1 MEKLIEA
8 NLYHSELVPIGGAL
22 VSRYNQCLVRLGFK
36 PTKLKTFQVDGI
48 GWSPEIAEEKEDI
61 GYLNNGD
68 ANPHAIIVSPQ
79 QRGKPV
85 YYPFHTFDRNIM
97 KMVFKTYGDHI
108 SDITRD
114 GALCIDLDQDIDAFY
129 EPLDILKYKDITVG
143 FRILND
149 LDRAQKEQEELVSI
163 FNEDTNFIDESLHMK
178 ILASARKYG
187 DLRSRKLQLA
197 PLTYTSG
204 SFFTRA
210 FGGVFVLRDF
220 ITSIVVFKDKKA
232 YKKAIK
238 DSYHEVLIYHV
249 DQKEL
254 VQKLQEHVILV
265 YDLEEAIKTDRYQ
278 RIKKFMFY
286 EVLHELEEKQHPVSD
301 ILKDKMLFR
310 SYFNKIEDKN
320 RARLASVERYV
331 EKLEI
336 SNELKIDTFVDKDF
350 FHALQKPHSSL
361 TGEHQDLI
369 WMLLA
374 EISAKDPLHLYWYQ
388 KERFYEEYQ
397 QWDSSFRDW
406 VIDIIKSNI

>member
-1 MEKLIEA
+1 MKKLIEA

-22 VSRYNQCLVRLGFK
+22 VSRYNQCLKRLGFK
-36 PTKLKTFQVDGI
+36 PTKLESFQIDGI
-48 GWSPEIAEEKEDI
+48 GWSPEIAEEQGDI
-61 GYLNNGD
+61 SYLNNGD

-97 KMVFKTYGDHI
+97 KMVFKTYGIHI

-114 GALCIDLDQDIDAFY
+114 GALCVDLDQDIDAFY
-129 EPLDILKYKDITVG
+129 EPLDVLKYKEITVG
-143 FRILND
+143 FRILNN
-149 LDRAQKEQEELVSI
+149 LDRAQKEQEQLIET
-163 FNEDTNFIDESLHMK
+163 FNKGNNFIDESLHMK
-178 ILASARKYG
+178 ILASSRKYG
-187 DLRSRKLQLA
+187 DLRGRKLQLS

-220 ITSIVVFKDKKA
+220 ITPIVVFKDKKQ
-232 YKKAIK
+232 YNKAIK
-238 DSYHEVLIYHV
+238 DSFHDVLIYHIK
-249 DQKEL
+249 QPEL
-254 VQKLQEHVILV
+254 IEKLREHVIV
-265 YDLEEAIKTDRYQ
+265 IYDLEESVKTKRYD
-278 RIKKFMFY
+278 RIKKFLFY
-286 EVLHELEEKQHPVSD
+286 EVLKDVDEKTHPVYD

-310 SYFNKIEDKN
+310 SYFNRIESKN
-320 RARLASVERYV
+320 RTRIASVERYV

-350 FHALQKPHSSL
+350 FHALHRPHSSL

-374 EISAKDPLHLYWYQ
+374 EVSGKDPLHLYWYQ
-388 KERFYEEYQ
+388 KERFYQEYQ
-397 QWDSSFRDW
+397 QWDNSFREW
-406 VIDIIKSNI
+406 VIDIIKQNI